1 MIFTVLLFIVT
12 GLALILQD
20 FIPAFDWAYGSRIF
34 LVPVVFFACSVSVP
48 FPVMLV
54 LAFAT
59 GFVSDARN
67 LVSPDYAEKLP
78 VGVPFGNIHF
88 GDIGEVAAQLGVAVP
103 HSGATFGYSIFL
115 YALLGSFMQGIRPLF
130 RRGRWELPVLM
141 TGVGTFLLLLLEFLW
156 LNFRRGGFVFPVE
169 IWYHLLTTALL
180 SMFVAP
186 LVFFFIDTLAR
197 LSGYRIRYPG
207 LSNRRWAP
215 PS

>member
-88 GDIGEVAAQLGVAVP
+88 GDIGQVAAQLGVAVP

-156 LNFRRGGFVFPVE
+156 LNFRRGGFV
-169 IWYHLLTTALL
+169 
-180 SMFVAP
+180 
-186 LVFFFIDTLAR
+186 AR
-197 LSGYRIRYPG
+197 
-207 LSNRRWAP
+207 
-215 PS
+215 

>member
-1 MIFTVLLFIVT
+1 MIFTLLLFAVT

-20 FIPAFDWAYGSRIF
+20 FVPTFDWAYGSRIF
-34 LVPVVFFACSVSVP
+34 LVPVVFFAGAVSVP
-48 FPVMLV
+48 FPVMLL

-59 GFVSDARN
+59 GFVWDARN
-67 LVSPDYAEKLP
+67 LVSPDYGEKLLA
-78 VGVPFGNIHF
+78 GSGNIHF
-88 GDIGEVAAQLGVAVP
+88 GDIGQIAYQMETAIPQ
-103 HSGATFGYSIFL
+103 SGATFGFSIFL

-141 TGVGTFLLLLLEFLW
+141 SGVGTFLLLLLEFLW
-156 LNFRRGGFVFPVE
+156 INFRRGGFVFPVE

-186 LVFFFIDTLAR
+186 LIFFLLDALAR
-197 LSGYRIRYPG
+197 LSGYRIRYTG

-215 PS
+215 PT

>member
-1 MIFTVLLFIVT
+1 MIFTVILFLIT

-48 FPVMLV
+48 FPVMLM

-59 GFVSDARN
+59 GFVWDARN
-67 LVSPDYAEKLP
+67 LVSPDYAEKFIAGSPEL
-78 VGVPFGNIHF
+78 HF
-88 GDIGEVAAQLGVAVP
+88 GDIGQAAVQMETAIP
-103 HSGATFGYSIFL
+103 NSGTTFGFSIFL
-115 YALLGSFMQGIRPLF
+115 YLLLGSFMQGIRPLF

-156 LNFRRGGFVFPVE
+156 INFRRGGFVFPVE

-186 LVFFFIDTLAR
+186 LIFFLIDTIAR
-197 LSGYRIRYPG
+197 ISGYRIRYTG
-207 LSNRRWAP
+207 LTKRRWAP

>member
-1 MIFTVLLFIVT
+1 MIFTVLLLALT

-48 FPVMLV
+48 FPVMLL

-59 GFVSDARN
+59 GFLWDARN
-67 LVSPDYAEKLP
+67 IVSPDYAEKLT
-78 VGVPFGNIHF
+78 GLSTNIHF
-88 GDIGEVAAQLGVAVP
+88 GDIGQVAAQIETAIP
-103 HSGATFGYSIFL
+103 HSGATFGFSIFL

-141 TGVGTFLLLLLEFLW
+141 TGAGTFMLLLMEYLW
-156 LNFRRGGFVFPVE
+156 INFRRGGFVFPVE
-169 IWYHLLTTALL
+169 IWYHLVTTALL

-186 LVFFFIDTLAR
+186 LIFFLIDMIAR
-197 LSGYRIRYPG
+197 LSGYRIRYAG
-207 LSNRRWAP
+207 LNRRWAP
-215 PS
+215 PQ